1 MQSMESTLEGDVVTL
16 EAPSVLEPEVLVE
29 ATAPAPEPP
38 TGPERSVL
46 SFLESA
52 AIKAAAWTVV
62 SYGAAMGLRVV
73 NSLVLVRLLAP
84 EAFGE
89 MALVSTLIVGITLL
103 SDLGLGPSIIQSE
116 HGDDVRFLN
125 TAWTLQ
131 AARGIALWLIAM
143 AIAAPAAHWYHDP
156 HLTKLLAVVALSCII
171 NGFNSTGLLTLSRHM
186 GVRRLFAIDFST
198 QIVGLAITVA
208 WAWRW
213 PSVWAL
219 VGGSLISSA
228 YRLVLSH
235 MQSVTPGVRNR
246 WALDRKSLKDIVHF
260 GKWIVLGTAF
270 YFFASQADRLLLGRM
285 VSLTTL
291 GIYGIA
297 FQISDVPRSI
307 INAFSQRVGFP
318 FVAKLM
324 QLPQSDFRSRFLR
337 YRGYALSAGAVML
350 SAMVV
355 WGDLLILKFY
365 PARYHE
371 GSWMIPV
378 LAVGLWHTLLYTT
391 TQPVLFSLGKSTYNA
406 VGNAL
411 YCAAM
416 LIGIPLGFKFFGLPG
431 AVVAVAAG
439 DFPLYVVTQFG
450 AQREGVRPLRQ
461 DMLLTLLFLALLAV
475 GFGLR
480 RFA

>member
-1 MQSMESTLEGDVVTL
+1 MESALEDGTVIL
-16 EAPSVLEPEVLVE
+16 EAPSVMEPEVLVE
-29 ATAPAPEPP
+29 GLPPAPDPP
-38 TGPERSVL
+38 PGESQASIL
-46 SFLESA
+46 SILESSA
-52 AIKAAAWTVV
+52 VKAATWTVI
-62 SYGAAMGLRVV
+62 SYGAAQGLRVV
-73 NSLVLVRLLAP
+73 NSLVLVRLLVPA
-84 EAFGE
+84 AFGE
-89 MALVSTLIVGITLL
+89 MALVSTIIVGISLL
-103 SDLGLGPSIIQSE
+103 SDLGLGPSIIQSIR
-116 HGDDVRFLN
+116 GDDTRFLN

-131 AARGIALWLIAM
+131 AIRGIALWFIAM
-143 AIAAPAAHWYHDP
+143 AIAAPAAHWYRDP
-156 HLTKLLAVVALSCII
+156 KLTRVLAVLALSCVIG
-171 NGFNSTGLLTLSRHM
+171 GFNSTGFLTLSRHM

-198 QIVGLAITVA
+198 QILALIVTVA
-208 WAWRW
+208 WAYRW

-219 VGGSLISSA
+219 VAGNLVSGV

-235 MQSVTPGVRNR
+235 IPAVTPGLRNR
-246 WALDRKSLKDIVHF
+246 WSLDRESLKDIVHF

-285 VSLTTL
+285 ISLTTL

-324 QLPQSDFRSRFLR
+324 HLPQQDFRARFLR
-337 YRGYALSAGAVML
+337 YRGYALCGGAVML
-350 SAMVV
+350 AAMIV
-355 WGDLLILKFY
+355 WGNLLILKFY

-378 LAVGLWHTLLYTT
+378 LAAGLWHTLLYTT

-416 LIGIPLGFKFFGLPG
+416 LIGIPLGFRFFGLPG

-439 DFPLYVVTQFG
+439 DLPLYVVTQFG

-461 DMLLTLLFLALLAV
+461 DLLLTLLFLALLAF

-480 RFA
+480 HYA

>member
-1 MQSMESTLEGDVVTL
+1 MESVLADDSV
-16 EAPSVLEPEVLVE
+16 VLETPAVMEPAVLV
-29 ATAPAPEPP
+29 TAPAPEPP
-38 TGPERSVL
+38 RGPERSVL

-52 AIKAAAWTVV
+52 AIKAATWTVI
-62 SYGAAMGLRVV
+62 SYGAAQGLRVV
-73 NSLVLVRLLAP
+73 NSLVLTRLLLP
-84 EAFGE
+84 EAFGQ
-89 MALVSTLIVGITLL
+89 MTLVSTLIAGLTLL
-103 SDLGLGPSIIQSE
+103 SDIGLAPSVIQSTR
-116 HGDDVRFLN
+116 GDDPRFLN

-131 AARGIALWLIAM
+131 AGRGIALWL
-143 AIAAPAAHWYHDP
+143 AALALALPASRLYHQP
-156 HLTKLLAVVALSCII
+156 ALAALVAVLAFNAVIG
-171 NGFNSTGLLTLSRHM
+171 GFSSTGLLTLARHM
-186 GVRRLFAIDFST
+186 GVRRLFAIEFST
-198 QIVGLAITVA
+198 QVVTLIVTVA
-208 WAWRW
+208 WALRW
-213 PSVWAL
+213 HSVWAL
-219 VGGSLISSA
+219 VGGNLVGTA
-228 YRLVLSH
+228 YRLILSH
-235 MQSVTPGVRNR
+235 IPAVTPGIRNR
-246 WALDRKSLKDIVHF
+246 WQIDRSCLKDIVHF

-285 VSLTTL
+285 ISMTML

-318 FVAKLM
+318 FVAKLL
-324 QLPQSDFRSRFLR
+324 QLPQEDFRSRFLR
-337 YRGYALSAGAVML
+337 YRGFALCGGAVML
-350 SAMVV
+350 AAMVV

-416 LIGIPLGFKFFGLPG
+416 LTGIPLGFRFFGMPG

-439 DFPLYVVTQFG
+439 DLPLYIVTQFG

-461 DMLLTLLFLALLAV
+461 DLLLTMLFLALLAL
-475 GFGLR
+475 GFALR
-480 RFA
+480 RYA

>member
-1 MQSMESTLEGDVVTL
+1 MESALAGETVLLET
-16 EAPSVLEPEVLVE
+16 PSVMEPEVLVE
-29 ATAPAPEPP
+29 VAEPAPEPP
-38 TGPERSVL
+38 SGPERSVV

-52 AIKAAAWTVV
+52 AIKAAAWTIV

-73 NSLVLVRLLAP
+73 NSLVLTRMLAP
-84 EAFGE
+84 TAFGE
-89 MALVSTLIVGITLL
+89 MILVSTLITGITLL
-103 SDLGLGPSIIQSE
+103 SDIGLGPSVIQSE
-116 HGDDVRFLN
+116 RGDDVRFLN

-131 AARGIALWLIAM
+131 AGRGIALWLIAM
-143 AIAAPAAHWYHDP
+143 VIAAPAAHWYRDP
-156 HLTKLLAVVALSCII
+156 SLTRVLAVLALSCVIG
-171 NGFNSTGLLTLSRHM
+171 GFNSTGFLTLSRHL

-198 QIVGLAITVA
+198 QIIALVVTVA
-208 WAWRW
+208 WAYRW

-219 VGGSLISSA
+219 VAGNLVSGI
-228 YRLVLSH
+228 YRLILSH
-235 MQSVTPGVRNR
+235 IPAVTPGIRNR
-246 WALDRKSLKDIVHF
+246 WSLDRKSLTEIVHF

-270 YFFASQADRLLLGRM
+270 FFFASQADRLLLGRM

-324 QLPQSDFRSRFLR
+324 HLPQADFRGRFLR
-337 YRGYALSAGAVML
+337 YRGFALSGGAVL
-350 SAMVV
+350 LAAMVV

-416 LIGIPLGFKFFGLPG
+416 LIGIPLGFKFFGMPG

-461 DMLLTLLFLALLAV
+461 DLLLTLLFLALLAV

-480 RFA
+480 RYA